1 MNFVMKGRGVLLMW
15 KDEKDEL
22 MQQIREELID
32 IMLYLITWTALFMII
47 WKVIF

>member
-15 KDEKDEL
+15 KDKKDEL

-32 IMLYLITWTALFMII
+32 IVLYLITWTALFMII
-47 WKVIF
+47 WNVIF

>member
-1 MNFVMKGRGVLLMW
+1 MW
-15 KDEKDEL
+15 RDEKDEL

-47 WKVIF
+47 WNVIF